1 METANNY
8 AVDALTSISTMPNGI
23 DTNQLSLS
31 YSYPLHD
38 VGTNTGTLNSAFVDV
53 LGTYITSNTLT
64 HTLYTTVEVVKDS
77 LEEIKNSSA

>member
-8 AVDALTSISTMPNGI
+8 AVAALSTISTMPNGI

-38 VGTNTGTLNSAFVDV
+38 TTSNIGTLNSVFSDV
-53 LGTYITSNTLT
+53 LGTYITSDTLT
-64 HTLYTTVEVVKDS
+64 HTLYSTVEGVKDS
-77 LEEIKNSSA
+77 LESIKNSSA